1 MCRWHKNVNKKKL
14 CIFKLV
20 NQANPKK
27 EYMKILMK
35 LALPFEEPV
44 LIFTLVLLII
54 LFVPII
60 LSKLRIPGIV
70 GLIVAGVIV
79 GPNGF
84 NILERDASIVLFGT
98 VGLLYI
104 MFQAG
109 LEIDMIDFKRYK
121 TRSLVFGTLTFLI
134 PISIGT
140 VVFFY
145 LHGYEIKP
153 AILLASMF
161 SPHTLLAY
169 PIVSRLG
176 LSKNEAVTLSI
187 GGTLVTDTAVLFVL
201 AIIINSTQGDT
212 DLWFWVFMII
222 EMIIFVVVVLWLFP
236 KMAKWMFK
244 QLESEKGAQY
254 IFVLTVI
261 FAAAFLSELAGMEAI
276 IGAFL
281 AGLALNP
288 LIPHTS
294 ALMNRIEFVG
304 NNIFIPFFLISTGML
319 VDLTVL
325 FTDTNAMLIAGT
337 IVILAPLAKY
347 AAAYVTQKLFKF
359 SVLQRNLIFGL
370 SSAHAAATL
379 AVVLAGYEIGLIGE
393 SALNGAVVL
402 ILASSMVSSFTT
414 EKVARKL
421 AILESRRKPD
431 VSAKPDRILVPIG
444 NPKTIES
451 LIDLSIMLKNPSHKE
466 PIYPLAV
473 VIDNEHAEEEIYKK
487 NKMLQE
493 AITHASA
500 TDNDVQLVSKIDV
513 NIASGILRAIK
524 ELMITEV
531 VLGWNAKITTRD
543 RIFGTVLDSL
553 LNNTDEMILVCKIIQ
568 PLNTT
573 GRIVVIVPIN
583 AELERG
589 FMRWIR
595 SVKLL
600 SEQLGAPIIFRGRK
614 RTLNKLKQAVKE
626 TKPTVEAEFLPYT
639 SLDEFANMKSQLR
652 KDDMVVVISARKKT
666 VSYNSNLDYVPRVL
680 SRDYKDNSF
689 IVIYPEQYSV
699 YQTVPLKSAAPVSY
713 EKNGNQ
719 DI

>member
-1 MCRWHKNVNKKKL
+1 MLLNVDL
-14 CIFKLV
+14 SI
-20 NQANPKK
+20 
-27 EYMKILMK
+27 
-35 LALPFEEPV
+35 PFEEPV
-44 LIFTLVLLII
+44 IIFTVVLLII
-54 LFVPII
+54 LVVPIM
-60 LSKLRIPGIV
+60 LNKFRVPGIV
-70 GLIVAGVIV
+70 GLILAGVIL

-84 NILERDASIVLFGT
+84 GVLERDASIVLFGT

-121 TRSLVFGTLTFLI
+121 VRSLVFGALTFLI
-134 PISIGT
+134 PITIGT
-140 VVFFY
+140 AVFFY
-145 LHGYEIKP
+145 IHGYEVKP

-176 LSKNEAVTLSI
+176 LSKNAAVTLTI

-212 DLWFWVFMII
+212 DAWFWVFMIL

-244 QLESEKGAQY
+244 QLESEKGAQF

-261 FAAAFLSELAGMEAI
+261 FAAGFLSELAGMEAI

-347 AAAYVTQKLFKF
+347 AAAFLTQKIFGF

-379 AVVLAGYEIGLIGE
+379 AVVLAGFEIGLLGE

-402 ILASSMVSSFTT
+402 ILVSSMVSSFTT
-414 EKVARKL
+414 EKVGRKL
-421 AILESRRKPD
+421 AIMENRRKPD
-431 VSAKPDRILVPIG
+431 ISVKPDRILVPVG

-451 LIDLSIMLKNPSHKE
+451 LIDLSIMLKNPDHSQ

-493 AITHASA
+493 AIHHASA
-500 TDNDVQLVSKIDV
+500 TDNDVQLVSKIDI

-553 LNNTDEMILVCKIIQ
+553 LANTDEMILVCKIIQ

-573 GRIVVIVPIN
+573 ARLVVIVPTN

-589 FMRWIR
+589 FMRWVR

-600 SEQLGAPIIFRGRK
+600 SQQMGAPVVFRARK
-614 RTLNKLKQAVKE
+614 RTLNKLKSVIAE
-626 TKPTVEAEFLPYT
+626 SKPTVEAEYVPYE
-639 SLDEFANMKSQLR
+639 SLNEIATMKSELK
-652 KDDMVVVISARKKT
+652 KDDMVVVISARKGT
-666 VSYNSNLDYVPRVL
+666 LSYNSNLDYVPRVL
-680 SRDYKDNSF
+680 SRNYKDNSF
-689 IVIYPEQYSV
+689 IVIYPEQYPV
-699 YQTVPLKSAAPVSY
+699 YQPTPTRPAAYASNAS
-713 EKNGNQ
+713 EEENF
-719 DI
+719 

>member
-1 MCRWHKNVNKKKL
+1 MLSNIDL
-14 CIFKLV
+14 T
-20 NQANPKK
+20 
-27 EYMKILMK
+27 
-35 LALPFEEPV
+35 LPFREPV

-54 LFVPII
+54 LVVPIV
-60 LSKLRIPGIV
+60 LNKFRIPGIV
-70 GLIVAGVIV
+70 GLIVAGVV
-79 GPNGF
+79 LGPNGL
-84 NILERDASIVLFGT
+84 NILARDASIVLFGT

-121 TRSLVFGTLTFLI
+121 VRSMVFGSLTFLI
-134 PISIGT
+134 PILVGT
-140 VVFFY
+140 ATFFY

-161 SPHTLLAY
+161 APHTLLAY

-176 LSKNEAVTLSI
+176 LSKNAAVTLTI
-187 GGTLVTDTAVLFVL
+187 GGTLITDTAVLFVL

-212 DLWFWVFMII
+212 GVWFWVFMVV
-222 EMIIFVVVVLWLFP
+222 EMMIFVAVVLWIFP
-236 KMAKWMFK
+236 KIAKWMFK

-254 IFVLTVI
+254 IFVLTVV
-261 FAAAFLSELAGMEAI
+261 FAAAFLSEVAGMEAI

-337 IVILAPLAKY
+337 IVVLAPLTKY
-347 AAAYVTQKLFKF
+347 AAAFITQKIFKF

-379 AVVLAGYEIGLIGE
+379 AVVLAGFEIGLLGE

-402 ILASSMVSSFTT
+402 ILVSSIVSSFST
-414 EKVARKL
+414 EKVGRKL

-431 VSAKPDRILVPIG
+431 ISIKPDRILVPIG
-444 NPKTIES
+444 NPETIER
-451 LIDLSIMLKNPSHKE
+451 LIDLSVMLKNPDQKG

-473 VIDNEHAEEEIYKK
+473 VIDNEHAEEEIFKK

-500 TDNDVQLVSKIDV
+500 TDSDVQLVSKIDV
-513 NIASGILRAIK
+513 NVSSGILRAIK

-553 LNNTDEMILVCKIIQ
+553 LDNTDEMILVCKIIQ

-573 GRIVVIVPIN
+573 GRIVVIVPTN

-600 SEQLGAPIIFRGRK
+600 STQLGAPIVFRGRK
-614 RTLNKLKQAVKE
+614 RTLNKLKSVITD
-626 TKPTVEAEFLPYT
+626 TKPAVEADYVPYA
-639 SLDEFANMKSQLR
+639 SLNEIATMKAELL
-652 KDDMVVVISARKKT
+652 KDDMVIVISARKRT
-666 VSYNSNLDYVPRVL
+666 VSYNSAMDYVPRIL
-680 SRDYKDNSF
+680 SRNYKDNSF
-689 IVIYPEQYSV
+689 IVIYPEQYPV
-699 YQTVPLKSAAPVSY
+699 YHTVPVKPTAYAV
-713 EKNGNQ
+713 KNE
-719 DI
+719 DEEDF

>member
-1 MCRWHKNVNKKKL
+1 
-14 CIFKLV
+14 
-20 NQANPKK
+20 
-27 EYMKILMK
+27 MK
-35 LALPFEEPV
+35 LTLPFEEPV
-44 LIFTLVLLII
+44 LIFTLVLLVI
-54 LFVPII
+54 LAVPI
-60 LSKLRIPGIV
+60 LLKKVRVPGIV
-70 GLIVAGVIV
+70 GLIVAGVIL

-84 NILERDASIVLFGT
+84 HILNRDASIVLFGT

-121 TRSLVFGTLTFLI
+121 VRSIVFGTLTFLI
-134 PISIGT
+134 PIIVGT
-140 VVFFY
+140 LIFLN
-145 LHGYEIKP
+145 LHDYSIKP

-161 SPHTLLAY
+161 APHTLLAY
-169 PIVSRLG
+169 PIISRLG
-176 LSKNEAVTLSI
+176 LSKNEAVTLTI
-187 GGTLVTDTAVLFVL
+187 GGTLITDTAVLFVL
-201 AIIINSTQGDT
+201 AIIINSTQGEAE
-212 DLWFWVFMII
+212 LGFWVLMVAKMIA
-222 EMIIFVVVVLWLFP
+222 FVALVLWVFP
-236 KMAKWMFK
+236 KISKYMFK

-254 IFVLTVI
+254 LFVLSVV

-294 ALMNRIEFVG
+294 PLMNRIEFVG

-319 VDLTVL
+319 VDLKTL
-325 FTDTNAMLIAGT
+325 FTDTNALLIAGT
-337 IVILAPLAKY
+337 IVVLSPITKY
-347 AAAYVTQKLFKF
+347 AAAYLTQKIFKF
-359 SVLQRNLIFGL
+359 SLLQRNLIFGL

-379 AVVLAGYEIGLIGE
+379 AVVLAGYEIGLLGE

-402 ILASSMVSSFTT
+402 ILTSSMVSSFST
-414 EKVARKL
+414 EKVARTL

-431 VSAKPDRILVPIG
+431 LSQKPDKILVPIG

-451 LIDLSIMLKNPSHKE
+451 LIDLAIMLKNPQHKA

-513 NIASGILRAIK
+513 NVSSGILRAIK

-531 VLGWNAKITTRD
+531 ILGWNAKITARD
-543 RIFGTVLDSL
+543 RIFGSVLDNL
-553 LNNTDEMILVCKIIQ
+553 LDNTDEMILVCKLIQ

-573 GRIVVIVPIN
+573 GRLVVIVPTN

-589 FMRWIR
+589 FLRWVR
-595 SVKLL
+595 AVKLL
-600 SEQLGAPIIFRGRK
+600 SHQLGAPIEFRSRR
-614 RTLNKLKQAVKE
+614 RTLNKLKQAVNSS
-626 TKPTVEAEFLPYT
+626 KPTVDATYKPYT
-639 SLDEFANMKSQLR
+639 SINEIAKMKTELE
-652 KDDMVVVISARKKT
+652 KDDMVVVISARKRT
-666 VSYNSNLDYVPRVL
+666 VSYNSHMDYVPRVL
-680 SRDYKDNSF
+680 SRDYEDNSF

-699 YQTVPLKSAAPVSY
+699 YQTVPVKPVPIAY
-713 EKNGNQ
+713 EKANGEN
-719 DI
+719 I

>member
-1 MCRWHKNVNKKKL
+1 MNL
-14 CIFKLV
+14 T
-20 NQANPKK
+20 
-27 EYMKILMK
+27 
-35 LALPFEEPV
+35 LPFEEPV
-44 LIFTLVLLII
+44 LIFTLVLLVI
-54 LFVPII
+54 LVVPIM
-60 LSKLRIPGIV
+60 LKKFNIPGIV
-70 GLIVAGVIV
+70 GLIVAGVIM

-84 NILERDASIVLFGT
+84 HILERDASIVLFGT

-121 TRSLVFGTLTFLI
+121 VRSVVFGTLTFII
-134 PISIGT
+134 PITVGT
-140 VVFFY
+140 LVFLY
-145 LHGYEIKP
+145 LHDYDIKP

-161 SPHTLLAY
+161 APHTLLAY
-169 PIVSRLG
+169 PIISRLG
-176 LSKNEAVTLSI
+176 LSKNEAVTITI
-187 GGTLVTDTAVLFVL
+187 GGTLITDTAVLFVL
-201 AIIINSTQGDT
+201 AIIINSTKGTT
-212 DLWFWVFMII
+212 DAVFWIVMVLKMIA
-222 EMIIFVVVVLWLFP
+222 FVGVVLWLFP
-236 KMAKWMFK
+236 QIAKWMFK

-254 IFVLTVI
+254 LFVLTVI

-294 ALMNRIEFVG
+294 PLMNRIEFVG

-319 VDLTVL
+319 VDLKTL
-325 FTDTNAMLIAGT
+325 FTDTNAMLIAAT
-337 IVILAPLAKY
+337 IIVLSPLTKY
-347 AAAYVTQKLFKF
+347 AAAFFTQKVFGF
-359 SVLQRNLIFGL
+359 SLLQRNLIFGL

-379 AVVLAGYEIGLIGE
+379 AVVLAGYEIGLLGE

-402 ILASSMVSSFTT
+402 ILSSSLVSSLST
-414 EKVARKL
+414 EKVGKKL

-431 VSAKPDRILVPIG
+431 LSQKPDKILVPIG
-444 NPKTIES
+444 NPKTIER
-451 LIDLSIMLKNPSHKE
+451 LLDLAVMLKNPLHKA

-513 NIASGILRAIK
+513 NVASGILRAIK

-531 VLGWNAKITTRD
+531 ILGWNAKITTSN
-543 RIFGTVLDSL
+543 RIFGSVLDNL
-553 LNNTDEMILVCKIIQ
+553 LSNTDEMILVCKLIQ

-573 GRIVVIVPIN
+573 GRLVVIVPTN

-589 FMRWIR
+589 FLRWIR
-595 SVKLL
+595 AVKLL
-600 SEQLGAPIIFRGRK
+600 STQLGAPIIFRARR
-614 RTLNKLKQAVKE
+614 RTLNKLKQAVNSS
-626 TKPTVEAEFLPYT
+626 KPAVEATYQQYT
-639 SLDEFANMKSQLR
+639 SLNEIANMKSELK

-666 VSYNSNLDYVPRVL
+666 ISYNSNMDYVPRVL
-680 SRDYKDNSF
+680 SKDYKENSF
-689 IVIYPEQYSV
+689 IVVYPEQYSEH
-699 YQTVPLKSAAPVSY
+699 QTVPVKQASMAY
-713 EKNGNQ
+713 EEKE
-719 DI
+719 I

>member
-1 MCRWHKNVNKKKL
+1 
-14 CIFKLV
+14 
-20 NQANPKK
+20 
-27 EYMKILMK
+27 MK
-35 LALPFEEPV
+35 LTLPFEEPV
-44 LIFTLVLLII
+44 LIFTLVLLVI
-54 LFVPII
+54 LAIPI
-60 LSKLRIPGIV
+60 LLKKVRIPGIV
-70 GLIVAGVIV
+70 GLIVAGVIL

-84 NILERDASIVLFGT
+84 HILNRDASIVLFGT

-121 TRSLVFGTLTFLI
+121 VRSIVFGTLTFLI
-134 PISIGT
+134 PIAVGT
-140 VVFFY
+140 LIFLY
-145 LHGYEIKP
+145 MHDYSIKP

-161 SPHTLLAY
+161 APHTLLAY
-169 PIVSRLG
+169 PIISRLG
-176 LSKNEAVTLSI
+176 LSKNEAVTLTI
-187 GGTLVTDTAVLFVL
+187 GGTLITDTAVLFVL
-201 AIIINSTQGDT
+201 AIIINSTHGEAGMG
-212 DLWFWVFMII
+212 FWIVMVIKMIA
-222 EMIIFVVVVLWLFP
+222 FVAVVLWLFP
-236 KMAKWMFK
+236 KIAKYMFK

-254 IFVLTVI
+254 LFVLSVV

-294 ALMNRIEFVG
+294 PLMNRIEFVG

-319 VDLTVL
+319 VDLKTL
-325 FTDTNAMLIAGT
+325 FTDTNALLIAGT
-337 IVILAPLAKY
+337 IVVLSPITKY
-347 AAAYVTQKLFKF
+347 AAAYLTQKIFKF
-359 SVLQRNLIFGL
+359 SILQRNLIFGL

-379 AVVLAGYEIGLIGE
+379 AVVLAGYEIGLLGE

-402 ILASSMVSSFTT
+402 ILTSSMVSSFST
-414 EKVARKL
+414 EKVARTL

-431 VSAKPDRILVPIG
+431 LSQKPDKILVPIG

-451 LIDLSIMLKNPSHKE
+451 LIDLAIMLKNPQHKA

-513 NIASGILRAIK
+513 NVSSGILRAIK

-531 VLGWNAKITTRD
+531 ILGWNAKITARD
-543 RIFGTVLDSL
+543 RIFGSVLDNL
-553 LNNTDEMILVCKIIQ
+553 LDNTDEMILVCKLIQ

-573 GRIVVIVPIN
+573 GRLVVIVPTN

-589 FMRWIR
+589 FLRWVR
-595 SVKLL
+595 AVKLL
-600 SEQLGAPIIFRGRK
+600 SHQLGAPLVFRARR
-614 RTLNKLKQAVKE
+614 RTLNNLKKAVKAS
-626 TKPTVEAEFLPYT
+626 KPTVDATYQSYT
-639 SLDEFANMKSQLR
+639 SLNEIANMKSELE
-652 KDDMVVVISARKKT
+652 KDDMVVVISARKRT
-666 VSYNSNLDYVPRVL
+666 VSYNSNMDYVPRVL
-680 SRDYKDNSF
+680 SRDYKENSF

-699 YQTVPLKSAAPVSY
+699 YQTVPVKPAPVAY
-713 EKNGNQ
+713 EDANGKE
-719 DI
+719 I

>member
-1 MCRWHKNVNKKKL
+1 MLLNVDL
-14 CIFKLV
+14 SI
-20 NQANPKK
+20 
-27 EYMKILMK
+27 
-35 LALPFEEPV
+35 PFEEPV
-44 LIFTLVLLII
+44 IIFTVVLLII
-54 LFVPII
+54 LVVPIM
-60 LSKLRIPGIV
+60 LNKFRIPGIV
-70 GLIVAGVIV
+70 GLILAGVIL

-84 NILERDASIVLFGT
+84 GVLERDASIVLFGT

-121 TRSLVFGTLTFLI
+121 VRSLVFGALTFLI
-134 PISIGT
+134 PITIGT

-176 LSKNEAVTLSI
+176 LSKNEAVTLTI

-212 DLWFWVFMII
+212 DIWFWVFMVV

-244 QLESEKGAQY
+244 QLESEKGAQF

-261 FAAAFLSELAGMEAI
+261 FAAGFLSELAGMEAI

-288 LIPHTS
+288 LIPHSS

-337 IVILAPLAKY
+337 IVVLAPLAKY
-347 AAAYVTQKLFKF
+347 AAAFLTQKIFKF

-379 AVVLAGYEIGLIGE
+379 AVVLAGFEIGIIGE

-402 ILASSMVSSFTT
+402 ILVSSMVSSFTT
-414 EKVARKL
+414 EKVGRKL
-421 AILESRRKPD
+421 AIMESRRKPD
-431 VSAKPDRILVPIG
+431 VSVKPDRILVPIG
-444 NPKTIES
+444 NPQTIES
-451 LIDLSIMLKNPSHKE
+451 LIDLSIMLKNPDHSQ

-493 AITHASA
+493 AIHHASA
-500 TDNDVQLVSKIDV
+500 TDNDVQLVSKIDI

-553 LNNTDEMILVCKIIQ
+553 LANTDEMILVCKIIQ

-573 GRIVVIVPIN
+573 ARLVVIVPTN

-589 FMRWIR
+589 FMRWVR

-600 SEQLGAPIIFRGRK
+600 SQQLGAPVVFRARK
-614 RTLNKLKQAVKE
+614 RTLNKLKSVIAE
-626 TKPTVEAEFLPYT
+626 SKPTVEAQFVPYENLNEIAT
-639 SLDEFANMKSQLR
+639 MKSEL
-652 KDDMVVVISARKKT
+652 KVDDMVMVISARRGT
-666 VSYNSNLDYVPRVL
+666 MSYNSNLDYVPRVL
-680 SRDYKDNSF
+680 SRNYKDNSF
-689 IVIYPEQYSV
+689 IVIYPEQYPV
-699 YQTVPLKSAAPVSY
+699 YQPTPTKPASY
-713 EKNGNQ
+713 ANTTSEEESF
-719 DI
+719 

>member
-1 MCRWHKNVNKKKL
+1 
-14 CIFKLV
+14 
-20 NQANPKK
+20 
-27 EYMKILMK
+27 MK
-35 LALPFEEPV
+35 LLMNLTPPFEEPV

-54 LFVPII
+54 LVVPIM
-60 LSKLRIPGIV
+60 LNKFRIPGIV
-70 GLIVAGVIV
+70 GLIVAGVV
-79 GPNGF
+79 LGPNGF

-109 LEIDMIDFKRYK
+109 LEIDMIDFKKYK
-121 TRSLVFGTLTFLI
+121 VRSIVFGTFTFLI
-134 PISIGT
+134 PITVGT
-140 VVFFY
+140 IVFLY
-145 LHGYEIKP
+145 LHDYDIKP

-161 SPHTLLAY
+161 APHTLLAY
-169 PIVSRLG
+169 PIISRLG
-176 LSKNEAVTLSI
+176 LSKNEAVTLTI
-187 GGTLVTDTAVLFVL
+187 GGTLITDMAVLFVL
-201 AIIINSTQGDT
+201 AIIINSTQGIT
-212 DLWFWVFMII
+212 GAGFWVLMIFK
-222 EMIIFVVVVLWLFP
+222 MFVFVGVVLWIFP
-236 KMAKWMFK
+236 KIAKWTFK

-254 IFVLTVI
+254 LFVLTVV

-281 AGLALNP
+281 AGLAMNP

-294 ALMNRIEFVG
+294 PLMNRIEFVG

-319 VDLTVL
+319 VNLTEL

-337 IVILAPLAKY
+337 IIVLSPLTKY
-347 AAAYVTQKLFKF
+347 IAAFLTQKIFKF

-379 AVVLAGYEIGLIGE
+379 AVVLAGYEIGLLGE

-402 ILASSMVSSFTT
+402 ILSSSMVSSFST

-431 VSAKPDRILVPIG
+431 LSQKQDKILVPIG
-444 NPKTIES
+444 NPKTIER
-451 LIDLSIMLKNPSHKE
+451 LIDLAVMLKNPDHKA

-487 NKMLQE
+487 NQMLQK

-513 NIASGILRAIK
+513 NVSSGILRAIK

-543 RIFGTVLDSL
+543 RIFGSVLDSL

-573 GRIVVIVPIN
+573 GRLVVIVPTN

-589 FMRWIR
+589 FLRWIR
-595 SVKLL
+595 AVKLL
-600 SEQLGAPIIFRGRK
+600 SQQLGAPIIFRARK
-614 RTLNKLKQAVKE
+614 RTLNMLKQAVRSS
-626 TKPTVEAEFLPYT
+626 KPTVDAEYQQYT
-639 SLDEFANMKSQLR
+639 SLNDFANMKYELE
-652 KDDMVVVISARKKT
+652 KDDMVIVISARRKT

-680 SRDYKDNSF
+680 SRNYKDNSF
-689 IVIYPEQYSV
+689 IVVYPEQYSV
-699 YQTVPLKSAAPVSY
+699 YQTVPIKPGAPVNY
-713 EKNGNQ
+713 EETDKET
-719 DI
+719 I

>member
-1 MCRWHKNVNKKKL
+1 MLLKVDL
-14 CIFKLV
+14 S
-20 NQANPKK
+20 
-27 EYMKILMK
+27 
-35 LALPFEEPV
+35 LPFHEPI

-54 LFVPII
+54 LVVPIF
-60 LSKLRIPGIV
+60 LKKFSIPGIV
-70 GLIVAGVIV
+70 GLIIAGVIL

-84 NILERDASIVLFGT
+84 HILERDASIVLFGT

-121 TRSLVFGTLTFLI
+121 IRSIVFGTFTFLI
-134 PISIGT
+134 PISVGT
-140 VVFFY
+140 VVFLY
-145 LHGYEIKP
+145 LHDYDIKP

-161 SPHTLLAY
+161 APHTLLAY

-176 LSKNEAVTLSI
+176 LSKNEAVTITI
-187 GGTLVTDTAVLFVL
+187 GGTLITDTAVLFVL
-201 AIIINSTQGDT
+201 AIIINSTQGET
-212 DLWFWVFMII
+212 SAGFWVWMVIKMIA
-222 EMIIFVVVVLWLFP
+222 FVVVVLWVFP
-236 KMAKWMFK
+236 KIAKWMFK

-294 ALMNRIEFVG
+294 PLMNRVEFVG

-319 VDLTVL
+319 VDLKVL
-325 FTDTNAMLIAGT
+325 FTDTNAMLIAAT
-337 IVILAPLAKY
+337 IVVLSPLTKY
-347 AAAYVTQKLFKF
+347 AAAFLTQKIFGF

-402 ILASSMVSSFTT
+402 ILTSSMVSSLTT
-414 EKVARKL
+414 EKVGKKL
-421 AILESRRKPD
+421 AIFESRRKPD
-431 VSAKPDRILVPIG
+431 ISQKPDRILVPIG
-444 NPKTIES
+444 NPKTIEQ
-451 LIDLSIMLKNPSHKE
+451 LIDLSIMLKNPAHKA
-466 PIYPLAV
+466 PIFPLAV
-473 VIDNEHAEEEIYKK
+473 VIDNEHAEEEIFKK

-513 NIASGILRAIK
+513 NVSSGILRAIK

-543 RIFGTVLDSL
+543 RIFGSVLDNL
-553 LNNTDEMILVCKIIQ
+553 LENTDEMILVCKIIQ

-573 GRIVVIVPIN
+573 GRLMVIVPTN

-589 FMRWIR
+589 FLRWIK

-600 SEQLGAPIIFRGRK
+600 STQLGAPIVFRSRR
-614 RTLNKLKQAVKE
+614 RTLNKLKKAVSGS
-626 TKPTVEAEFLPYT
+626 KPTVEASYQEYT
-639 SLDEFANMKSQLR
+639 SMKDIAGMKSELQ
-652 KDDMVVVISARKKT
+652 KDDMVIVISARKKT
-666 VSYNSNLDYVPRVL
+666 ISYNSNMDYVPRVL

-689 IVIYPEQYSV
+689 IVIYPEQYSEHQSV
-699 YQTVPLKSAAPVSY
+699 PVKQTTEAYEETSEKSV
-713 EKNGNQ
+713 
-719 DI
+719 

>member
-1 MCRWHKNVNKKKL
+1 MIYLLKL
-14 CIFKLV
+14 T
-20 NQANPKK
+20 
-27 EYMKILMK
+27 
-35 LALPFEEPV
+35 LPFEDPI

-54 LFVPII
+54 LVAPIV
-60 LSKLRIPGIV
+60 LNRLRIPGIV
-70 GLIVAGVIV
+70 GLILAGVIL

-84 NILERDASIVLFGT
+84 GVLERDASIVLFGT

-109 LEIDMIDFKRYK
+109 LEIDMIDFKKYK
-121 TRSLVFGTLTFLI
+121 IRSIVFGALTFLI
-134 PISIGT
+134 PILLGT
-140 VVFFY
+140 AVFFY
-145 LHGYEIKP
+145 LHGYQIKP

-176 LSKNEAVTLSI
+176 LSKNEAVTLTI

-201 AIIINSTQGDT
+201 AVIINTTHGDT
-212 DLWFWVFMII
+212 GMWFWVFMVI

-261 FAAAFLSELAGMEAI
+261 FAAAFLSELAGMEPI

-281 AGLALNP
+281 AGLAMNP

-319 VDLTVL
+319 VDVTEL

-337 IVILAPLAKY
+337 IVVLAPLAKY
-347 AAAYVTQKLFKF
+347 AAAFLTQKIFKF
-359 SVLQRNLIFGL
+359 SILQRNLIFGL

-402 ILASSMVSSFTT
+402 ILVSSVVSSFAT
-414 EKVARKL
+414 EKTARKL
-421 AILESRRKPD
+421 AIIESRRKPNL
-431 VSAKPDRILVPIG
+431 SEKPDRILVPIA
-444 NPKTIES
+444 NPETIEN
-451 LIDLSIMLKNPSHKE
+451 LIDLAIMLKNPDYKQ

-473 VIDNEHAEEEIYKK
+473 VIDNDQAEEEIYQK

-493 AITHASA
+493 ALKYASA
-500 TDNDVQLVSKIDV
+500 TDSDVQLVSKIDI

-531 VLGWNAKITTRD
+531 ILGWNAKITTRD
-543 RIFGTVLDSL
+543 RIFGTILDSL
-553 LNNTDEMILVCKIIQ
+553 LENTEQMILVCKLMQ

-573 GRIVVIVPIN
+573 QRIVIVVPKN

-589 FMRWIR
+589 FLRWVR
-595 SVKLL
+595 AMKLL
-600 SEQLGAPIIFRGRK
+600 AHQVGARIVFQSNRRS
-614 RTLNKLKQAVKE
+614 LNKLKSAVKAN
-626 TKPTVEAEFLPYT
+626 KPEVEVDY
-639 SLDEFANMKSQLR
+639 QLFGGMR
-652 KDDMVVVISARKKT
+652 DFENKNSEIVKDDMVVVILGRRGT
-666 VSYNSNLDYVPRVL
+666 VSYNSNMDYVPRVL
-680 SRDYKDNSF
+680 SRNYKHNSF
-689 IVIYPEQYSV
+689 IIVYPEQYPVV
-699 YQTVPLKSAAPVSY
+699 YNDSQVKAASNKG
-713 EKNGNQ
+713 EKV
-719 DI
+719 

>member
-1 MCRWHKNVNKKKL
+1 MLLNIDL
-14 CIFKLV
+14 S
-20 NQANPKK
+20 
-27 EYMKILMK
+27 
-35 LALPFEEPV
+35 LPFEEPV

-54 LFVPII
+54 LVVPIV
-60 LSKLRIPGIV
+60 LNKFRIPGIV
-70 GLIVAGVIV
+70 GLIVAGVV
-79 GPNGF
+79 LGPNGL
-84 NILERDASIVLFGT
+84 NILARDASIVLFGT

-121 TRSLVFGTLTFLI
+121 VRSLVFGSLTFLI
-134 PISIGT
+134 PILIGT
-140 VVFFY
+140 VTFFY
-145 LHGYEIKP
+145 LHGYQIKP

-161 SPHTLLAY
+161 APHTLLAY

-176 LSKNEAVTLSI
+176 LSKNEAVTLTI
-187 GGTLVTDTAVLFVL
+187 GGTLITDTAVLFVL
-201 AIIINSTQGDT
+201 AVIINSTQGDT
-212 DLWFWVFMII
+212 GVLFWVFMVV
-222 EMIIFVVVVLWLFP
+222 EMAIFVAVVLWLFP
-236 KMAKWMFK
+236 KIAKWMFK

-254 IFVLTVI
+254 IFVLTVV
-261 FAAAFLSELAGMEAI
+261 FAAAFLSEVAGMEAI

-304 NNIFIPFFLISTGML
+304 NNLFIPFFLISTGML

-337 IVILAPLAKY
+337 IVVLAPLTKY
-347 AAAYVTQKLFKF
+347 AAAFITQKIFGF

-379 AVVLAGYEIGLIGE
+379 AVVLAGYDIGLLGE

-402 ILASSMVSSFTT
+402 ILVSSIVSSFST
-414 EKVARKL
+414 EKVGRKL
-421 AILESRRKPD
+421 AIIESRRKPD
-431 VSAKPDRILVPIG
+431 VSVKPDRILVPIG
-444 NPKTIES
+444 NPKTIEQ
-451 LIDLSIMLKNPSHKE
+451 LIDLSVMLKNPDHKG

-473 VIDNEHAEEEIYKK
+473 VIDNEHAEEEIFKK

-500 TDNDVQLVSKIDV
+500 TDSDVQLVSKIDV
-513 NIASGILRAIK
+513 NVSSGILRAIK

-553 LNNTDEMILVCKIIQ
+553 LDNTDEMILVCKIIQ

-573 GRIVVIVPIN
+573 GRIVVIVPTN

-600 SEQLGAPIIFRGRK
+600 STQLGAPIVFRGRK
-614 RTLNKLKQAVKE
+614 RTLNKLKGIIAD
-626 TKPTVEAEFLPYT
+626 TKPAVEADYMPYS
-639 SLDEFANMKSQLR
+639 SLNEISTMKAELL
-652 KDDMVVVISARKKT
+652 KDDMVVVVSARKRT
-666 VSYNSNLDYVPRVL
+666 VSYNSAMDYVPRIL
-680 SRDYKDNSF
+680 SRNYKDNSF
-689 IVIYPEQYSV
+689 IVIYPEQNPV
-699 YQTVPLKSAAPVSY
+699 YQSVPIKQTAYASKAK
-713 EKNGNQ
+713 EEE
-719 DI
+719 DF

>member
-1 MCRWHKNVNKKKL
+1 MLLSVDL
-14 CIFKLV
+14 SI
-20 NQANPKK
+20 
-27 EYMKILMK
+27 
-35 LALPFEEPV
+35 PFEEPV
-44 LIFTLVLLII
+44 IIFTVVLLII
-54 LFVPII
+54 LVVPIM
-60 LSKLRIPGIV
+60 LNKFRIPGIV
-70 GLIVAGVIV
+70 GLILAGVV
-79 GPNGF
+79 LGPNGF
-84 NILERDASIVLFGT
+84 GVLERDASIVLFGT

-121 TRSLVFGTLTFLI
+121 VRSLVFGALTFLI
-134 PISIGT
+134 PITIGT
-140 VVFFY
+140 IVFFY

-176 LSKNEAVTLSI
+176 LSKNEAVTLTI

-212 DLWFWVFMII
+212 DVWFWVFMVL

-236 KMAKWMFK
+236 KLAKWMFK
-244 QLESEKGAQY
+244 QLESEKGAQF

-261 FAAAFLSELAGMEAI
+261 FAAGFLSELAGMEAI

-288 LIPHTS
+288 LIPHSS

-347 AAAYVTQKLFKF
+347 AAAFITQKIFKF

-379 AVVLAGYEIGLIGE
+379 AVVLAGYEIGILGE

-402 ILASSMVSSFTT
+402 ILVSSMVSSFTT
-414 EKVARKL
+414 EKVGRKL
-421 AILESRRKPD
+421 AIMESRRKPD
-431 VSAKPDRILVPIG
+431 ISVKPDRILVPIG
-444 NPKTIES
+444 NPQTIES
-451 LIDLSIMLKNPSHKE
+451 LIDLSIMLKNPDHSQ

-493 AITHASA
+493 AIHHASA
-500 TDNDVQLVSKIDV
+500 TDNDVQLVSKIDI

-553 LNNTDEMILVCKIIQ
+553 LANTDEMILVCKIIQ

-573 GRIVVIVPIN
+573 ARIVVIVPTN

-589 FMRWIR
+589 FMRWVR
-595 SVKLL
+595 SIKLL
-600 SEQLGAPIIFRGRK
+600 SQQLGAPVVFRARK
-614 RTLNKLKQAVKE
+614 RTLNKLKSVISE
-626 TKPTVEAEFLPYT
+626 SKPAVEAQYVPYDNLNEIAT
-639 SLDEFANMKSQLR
+639 MKSEL
-652 KDDMVVVISARKKT
+652 KVDDMVVVISARKGT
-666 VSYNSNLDYVPRVL
+666 MSYNSNLDYVPRVL
-680 SRDYKDNSF
+680 SRNYKDNSF
-689 IVIYPEQYSV
+689 IVIYPEQYPV
-699 YQTVPLKSAAPVSY
+699 YQATPTKPASY
-713 EKNGNQ
+713 ASNTSEEENF
-719 DI
+719 

>member
-1 MCRWHKNVNKKKL
+1 MLLNVDL
-14 CIFKLV
+14 S
-20 NQANPKK
+20 
-27 EYMKILMK
+27 
-35 LALPFEEPV
+35 LPFEEPV

-54 LFVPII
+54 LVVPI
-60 LSKLRIPGIV
+60 LLNKFRIPSIV
-70 GLIVAGVIV
+70 GLIVAGVV
-79 GPNGF
+79 LGPNGLHVL
-84 NILERDASIVLFGT
+84 NRDASIVLFGT

-121 TRSLVFGTLTFLI
+121 VRSLVFGALTFLI

-140 VVFFY
+140 IVFFY

-161 SPHTLLAY
+161 APHTLLAY

-176 LSKNEAVTLSI
+176 LSKNAAVTLTI

-212 DLWFWVFMII
+212 DLWFWVFMVV
-222 EMIIFVVVVLWLFP
+222 EMIIFVIVVLWLFP
-236 KMAKWMFK
+236 KIAKWMFK
-244 QLESEKGAQY
+244 QLESEKGAQF

-337 IVILAPLAKY
+337 IVVLAPLSKY
-347 AAAYVTQKLFKF
+347 AAAFLTQKIFKF

-379 AVVLAGYEIGLIGE
+379 AVVLAGYEIGIIGE

-402 ILASSMVSSFTT
+402 ILVSSMISSFST

-431 VSAKPDRILVPIG
+431 ISEKPDRIMVPIG
-444 NPKTIES
+444 NPKTIEN
-451 LIDLSIMLKNPSHKE
+451 LIDLSIMLRNPEHSQ

-493 AITHASA
+493 AIHHASA
-500 TDNDVQLVSKIDV
+500 TDSDVQLVSKIDV
-513 NIASGILRAIK
+513 NIASGMIRAIK
-524 ELMITEV
+524 EMMITEV
-531 VLGWNAKITTRD
+531 VLGWNGKITTRD
-543 RIFGTVLDSL
+543 RIFGTVLDNL
-553 LNNTDEMILVCKIIQ
+553 LNNTEQMVLVCKIIQ

-573 GRIVVIVPIN
+573 GRLIVIVPTN

-600 SEQLGAPIIFRGRK
+600 STQLGAKIVFRGRR
-614 RTLNKLKQAVKE
+614 RTLNKLKGAVNE
-626 TKPTVEAEFLPYT
+626 NKPTVEATYLPYNN
-639 SLDEFANMKSQLR
+639 LNEFAAMKSELQQ
-652 KDDMVVVISARKKT
+652 DDMVIVISARKAT
-666 VSYNSNLDYVPRVL
+666 ISYNSNLDYVPRVL

-689 IVIYPEQYSV
+689 IVIYPEQYPV
-699 YQTVPLKSAAPVSY
+699 YQSVPVKGIPVTY
-713 EKNGNQ
+713 DKGREEGGV
-719 DI
+719 